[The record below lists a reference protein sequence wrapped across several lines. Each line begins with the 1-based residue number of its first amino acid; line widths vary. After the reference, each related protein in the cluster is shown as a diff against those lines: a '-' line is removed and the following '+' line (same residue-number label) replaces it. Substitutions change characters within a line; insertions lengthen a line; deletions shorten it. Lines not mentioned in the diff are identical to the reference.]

1 MTGRHDPHGG
11 ADIRRVP
18 GWHASPAQLMEARE
32 ILTRTAAHL
41 GEAGIATPQLDAR
54 LLLAIALGRDTAV
67 LPHETLLHWN
77 DDLAAD
83 LARLVGRRAA
93 GEPVSRIRGWRE
105 FWSLRFLLSADT
117 LDPRPDSE
125 TLVAAAVNEGRKM
138 AAPRLLDLGTGS
150 GCLLL
155 ACLSELP
162 QATGTG
168 IDISDG
174 AVATASQ
181 NATCL
186 GLACR
191 ARFERARFDDDL
203 TAYGGFDLVICNPPY
218 IPSGEIATLSA
229 EVASFDPVRAL
240 DGGDDGL
247 LAWRQVLPAIARRLA
262 AGGQAFVEIGAG
274 QQAAVTAIAREC
286 GLALSQTH
294 ADLAGI
300 VRCLELVV
308 APDPGQ
314 MAANFGFDYIS
325 P

>member
-1 MTGRHDPHGG
+1 MTGRHDSHRG
-11 ADIRRVP
+11 ADIRRMP
-18 GWHASPAQLMEARE
+18 GWHASPAQLMEARD
-32 ILTRTAAHL
+32 ILTCAAARL
-41 GEAGIATPQLDAR
+41 GEAGIAAPQLDAR
-54 LLLAIALGRDTAV
+54 LLLAIALGRDMAV
-67 LPHETLLHWN
+67 LPHETLPHWN

-83 LARLVGRRAA
+83 LARLVSRRAA

-105 FWSLRFLLSADT
+105 FWSLRFVLSADT

-168 IDISDG
+168 IDVSDG
-174 AVATASQ
+174 AIATASQ

-186 GLACR
+186 GLASR
-191 ARFERARFDDDL
+191 ARFETARFDDDL

-229 EVASFDPVRAL
+229 EVASFDPIRAL

-247 LAWRQVLPAIARRLA
+247 LSWQQVLPAIARRLA
-262 AGGQAFVEIGAG
+262 PGGQAFVEIGAG
-274 QQAAVTAIAREC
+274 QQAAVTAIAGEC
-286 GLALSQTH
+286 GLAVSQTH
-294 ADLAGI
+294 ADLAGN
-300 VRCLELVV
+300 VRCLELVA
-308 APDPGQ
+308 APGSG
-314 MAANFGFDYIS
+314 ANGR
-325 P
+325 